1 MDPNLFFPKRGGG
14 QRKSK
19 QICDD
24 CTVRVECR
32 DYAERTNT
40 RYGIWGGEVLKR
52 WGDSTEVDDDEPLD
66 FVISDNDLGVPA
78 FPLVT
83 AGRDF
88 PAFPASTNLQVEV
101 HAETCDLDEDC
112 SCHVATL
119 QSMATVPNCP
129 EQSRNGGTVEIIT
142 VRSRDDLP
150 LCPPD

>member
-14 QRKSK
+14 QRKGK

-32 DYAERTNT
+32 DYATRTNT

-52 WGDSTEVDDDEPLD
+52 WGDSDEVPDDERLS
-66 FVISDNDLGVPA
+66 SDESQSDLGVST
-78 FPLVT
+78 FPLVI
-83 AGRDF
+83 AGPDF
-88 PAFPASTNLQVEV
+88 PAFPAAPGLQVEV

-112 SCHVATL
+112 SCHVATS
-119 QSMATVPNCP
+119 QSMPSVHESDHGVHGIPRPTAPF
-129 EQSRNGGTVEIIT
+129 
-142 VRSRDDLP
+142 SRDDLP